1 MFRRNAEDCRIQCRK
16 AKEWASE
23 MDDLRAGWKVSSL
36 VESLVDG
43 KVVSWDDLEVVEM
56 VASKVVRK
64 VVRKDASL
72 VARSVFLT
80 SQWLGWLWDAF

>member
-1 MFRRNAEDCRIQCRK
+1 
-16 AKEWASE
+16 